1 MRHDRVVYCGLVV
14 CGFVLAGCG
23 GGGGEKKEAAQP
35 TPAATRARATAAAEV
50 GATPTAAATAA
61 PTATPTEKPTEP
73 PAATATATPEPAA
86 LPTSPPEPA
95 AAEPGDLQ
103 LLGIVRAGAAPSAVI
118 AYKGKQE
125 IFRKGDS
132 VFDHGTVKDV
142 RDDSVVIRSGDED
155 VTLKIVAP
163 EAAPKEAEPAPEVV
177 ESRPP
182 PGAEAAPAPRGPLP
196 RADVR
201 AALRDLRSLLA
212 KAEAKRVSVG
222 GGHGLQLTKVEPG
235 SFFARLGLRSG
246 DVLQKLDGFPVDD
259 AERPPDL
266 STAAEG
272 RELTVGFTRD
282 DIGLTVTRPIE

>member
-1 MRHDRVVYCGLVV
+1 MRHDRLAYCGLVV

-23 GGGGEKKEAAQP
+23 GGGERKESTEPTPVASRARASAATAVGVTP
-35 TPAATRARATAAAEV
+35 TPAMA
-50 GATPTAAATAA
+50 AA
-61 PTATPTEKPTEP
+61 PTATPTEEPTAP
-73 PAATATATPEPAA
+73 PAATATPTSQPAA

-118 AYKGKQE
+118 GYQGKQE

-155 VTLKIVAP
+155 VTLKIVTP
-163 EAAPKEAEPAPEVV
+163 EAPPKAAEPAPEVV

-182 PGAEAAPAPRGPLP
+182 PVAEAAAAAPRGPLP

-222 GGHGLQLTKVEPG
+222 GGHGLQLTKVEPA

-246 DVLQKLDGFPVDD
+246 DVLQKLDGFPVED

>member
-1 MRHDRVVYCGLVV
+1 MRNGRVAYCGLVV

-23 GGGGEKKEAAQP
+23 GGGEKKESTEP
-35 TPAATRARATAAAEV
+35 TPVASRARATSAAAL
-50 GATPTAAATAA
+50 GATPTAAVAAA
-61 PTATPTEKPTEP
+61 PTAAPVEEPTATPAP
-73 PAATATATPEPAA
+73 TATATP

-142 RDDSVVIRSGDED
+142 RDDSVVVRSGDED
-155 VTLKIVAP
+155 VTLKIVTP
-163 EAAPKEAEPAPEVV
+163 EAAANEAEPAPEVV
-177 ESRPP
+177 EFRPP
-182 PGAEAAPAPRGPLP
+182 PGADTAASPRGPLP
-196 RADVR
+196 RAEVR

-212 KAEAKRVSVG
+212 GADAKRVNVG
-222 GGHGLQLTKVEPG
+222 GGHGLQLTKVEPA

-272 RELTVGFTRD
+272 KELTVGFTRD

>member
-1 MRHDRVVYCGLVV
+1 MRHDRVAYCSLVV

-23 GGGGEKKEAAQP
+23 GGGENKDSAQP
-35 TPAATRARATAAAEV
+35 TPTASRARATSGAVV
-50 GATPTAAATAA
+50 GATAPATVTVA
-61 PTATPTEKPTEP
+61 PTATPTEEPTAT

-95 AAEPGDLQ
+95 AAAPGDLQ

-118 AYKGKQE
+118 AYQGKQE
-125 IFRKGDS
+125 IFRKGDT

-142 RDDSVVIRSGDED
+142 RDDSVVIRSGDQD
-155 VTLKIVAP
+155 VTLKIATAEAP
-163 EAAPKEAEPAPEVV
+163 PKEAEPAPEVV

-182 PGAEAAPAPRGPLP
+182 PLAEAAVPPRGALP

-212 KAEAKRVSVG
+212 KADAKRVSVG
-222 GGHGLQLTKVEPG
+222 GGHGLQLTKVEPA

-266 STAAEG
+266 SSAAEG
-272 RELTVGFTRD
+272 KELTVGFTRD
-282 DIGLTVTRPIE
+282 DIGLTVTRSIE